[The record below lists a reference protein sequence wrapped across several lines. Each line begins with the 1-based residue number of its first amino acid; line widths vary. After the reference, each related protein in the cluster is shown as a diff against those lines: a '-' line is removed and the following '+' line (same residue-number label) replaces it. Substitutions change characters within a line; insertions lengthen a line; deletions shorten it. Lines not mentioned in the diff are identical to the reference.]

1 MNSNAA
7 VRRLEILSIFHM
19 MNIKIL
25 EKSNGELYHFK
36 CYVIRDAYHM
46 LPATHGLV
54 RV

>member
-1 MNSNAA
+1 MNSNAV
-7 VRRLEILSIFHM
+7 VRWLEILSIFHM

-46 LPATHGLV
+46 LLATHGLV

>member
-1 MNSNAA
+1 MNSYPA
-7 VRRLEILSIFHM
+7 VRWPEILSICHM

-25 EKSNGELYHFK
+25 EKYNEELYHFK

-46 LPATHGLV
+46 LPATQGLI